1 MRNELGQW
9 LNHQF
14 LVWQLDQ
21 DGRKTVG
28 EFAKYLGVS
37 RDALY
42 KWMNGQ
48 RVPDLECVEK
58 LADKLGPEVYA
69 LVGLP
74 LPNQQLLRIKRSWED
89 LSEAEQEAFAAEVER
104 MAASN
109 QQKAVEKKPRERVS
123 KKTPVTRPAKSG
135 V

>member
-14 LVWQLDQ
+14 LLWQLNQ
-21 DGRKTVG
+21 GGRQTVG

-42 KWMNGQ
+42 KWINGQ

-109 QQKAVEKKPRERVS
+109 QQKAAEKKPRERVS

>member
-9 LNHQF
+9 LDHQF
-14 LVWQLDQ
+14 ILWQLNQ
-21 DGRKTVG
+21 GGSQTVG

-48 RVPDLECVEK
+48 RVPDLECVDK

-74 LPNQQLLRIKRSWED
+74 LPNQQLFRIKRSWED
-89 LSEAEQEAFAAEVER
+89 LSEEEQEAFAAEVER

-109 QQKAVEKKPRERVS
+109 KQKAAEKKTRERVA